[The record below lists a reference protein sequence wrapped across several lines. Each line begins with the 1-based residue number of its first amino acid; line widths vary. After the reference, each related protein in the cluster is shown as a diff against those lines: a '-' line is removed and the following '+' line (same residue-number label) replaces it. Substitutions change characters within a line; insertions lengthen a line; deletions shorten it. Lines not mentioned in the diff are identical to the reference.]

1 MGKFYGFSWVFP
13 YQNITP
19 QRFWKPIGKKSC
31 RHICE
36 EYGKG
41 LESLAPKIVW
51 LKTRSDS
58 VAQMETNDW
67 VIPLKKITVHGRV
80 AIHMWL
86 GLSHPLADDIHPSEP
101 FDPPLLVKSPRTVGV
116 RFPILASSPNMEK
129 YWHMFATDMWCFPE
143 IGGYPQFP
151 SILFRCSRI
160 SQPFLGSPHL
170 WKPYDTSMC
179 ISV

>member
-1 MGKFYGFSWVFP
+1 MVSAGFSRIKYHAPTVLEAYWKEILQTYLWGIWERLRVIST
-13 YQNITP
+13 QNCVVKNKKRFCGSNGN
-19 QRFWKPIGKKSC
+19 QRLG
-31 RHICE
+31 HT
-36 EYGKG
+36 
-41 LESLAPKIVW
+41 
-51 LKTRSDS
+51 LKENYS
-58 VAQMETNDW
+58 AW
-67 VIPLKKITVHGRV
+67 RV

-86 GLSHPLADDIHPSEP
+86 GLSHPLANDIHPSEP